1 MSTPHPGGGG
11 PSHGQWVPPPAHVR
25 KGRRKWPW
33 VLLAVVLLLAGGCA
47 ALVIGLDKETDKT
60 VRVRYEVTGSAK
72 GVAVAY
78 TTWQGGALVTQ
89 KEGPRDLPWRKE
101 LVTKDFVK
109 GGLLAVTTGKGGGTV
124 ACSVTVNDGR
134 PRTATASGPDATATC
149 TGF

>member
-11 PSHGQWVPPPAHVR
+11 PGHGQWVPPPAHAH

-72 GVAVAY
+72 DVAVAY
-78 TTWQGGALVTQ
+78 TTWNDGGLVTQ
-89 KEGPRDLPWRKE
+89 KESHRDLPWRKE
-101 LVTKDFVK
+101 LVTKGFVK